1 MIYYHKS
8 LFKFNIYE
16 WRELCEVINRNDD
29 ESKIWLDKIR
39 RFASYNGRNLK
50 NLYKRDFSKFREEKL
65 LIMSQILLDKS
76 FKKYI
81 KNEEEKI
88 INQSYLNSAFY
99 SVDTLL
105 FFYPNKKTEFG
116 QRLNYL
122 QKNLIKSL
130 KNLKM
135 NRTVQF
141 DKRNYKYSY
150 FCENKKLIREEV
162 PSVLIISPN
171 PKSLFSIITIKLC
184 LHFGIKI
191 DGIIIRKFSF
201 NRFKDEFRRD
211 GIDLLKKFLRK
222 FVFQLNEN
230 SSNSSISLAKF
241 HQKICP
247 EIKHI
252 SDFRK
257 YENLQIRYFS
267 DLEESHEFASQSSA
281 RIGLFTGG
289 GYVGSKLRA
298 ALDKGI
304 INIHMGYLPKYRG
317 MDVVEATILEGNLNK
332 VGLTSHLMSELIDAG
347 PIIEKLNFSSI
358 DFNNLGTLRNELQ
371 ALMPIVLINSFFK
384 LSGDFNLI
392 RNKIEEGK
400 IYHKLHPNLK
410 KIINHILENKY
421 VFKNET
427 LTKDFYDY
435 FFKEIY

>member
-1 MIYYHKS
+1 
-8 LFKFNIYE
+8 
-16 WRELCEVINRNDD
+16 
-29 ESKIWLDKIR
+29 
-39 RFASYNGRNLK
+39 
-50 NLYKRDFSKFREEKL
+50 
-65 LIMSQILLDKS
+65 
-76 FKKYI
+76 
-81 KNEEEKI
+81 
-88 INQSYLNSAFY
+88 
-99 SVDTLL
+99 
-105 FFYPNKKTEFG
+105 
-116 QRLNYL
+116 
-122 QKNLIKSL
+122 
-130 KNLKM
+130 
-135 NRTVQF
+135 
-141 DKRNYKYSY
+141 
-150 FCENKKLIREEV
+150 
-162 PSVLIISPN
+162 
-171 PKSLFSIITIKLC
+171 SIITIKLC